1 MKWVN
6 TCQTLTACCTVS
18 HPKMLFVSMLCRKES
33 GVREIKQLI
42 LLEFHPRLLY
52 AKPSLFLTCI
62 ASWVTTELRRKEATW
77 KGAFFTDSTFLQRP
91 CLSRM
96 VPASSSLLL
105 HSFLLA
111 FRGHHWA
118 AFTQFRPRDL
128 GNYTG
133 GKEKETQA
141 EIPTAKT
148 FVFMTSSSYKNKIA
162 PLQEE
167 GDFSE
172 VKVITT
178 CVVFFAPSTLKRI
191 KIP

>member
-1 MKWVN
+1 M
-6 TCQTLTACCTVS
+6 
-18 HPKMLFVSMLCRKES
+18 ES
-33 GVREIKQLI
+33 ERLSNWS
-42 LLEFHPRLLY
+42 LLEFHQSLLY

-62 ASWVTTELRRKEATW
+62 ASWVTQELRRKEATW
-77 KGAFFTDSTFLQRP
+77 KGAFFTDSTFLQRF
-91 CLSRM
+91 L

-105 HSFLLA
+105 HSLILA
-111 FRGHHWA
+111 FRGRHWA
-118 AFTQFRPRDL
+118 AFTQFRPRNL
-128 GNYTG
+128 RNHTG

>member
-1 MKWVN
+1 M
-6 TCQTLTACCTVS
+6 
-18 HPKMLFVSMLCRKES
+18 ES
-33 GVREIKQLI
+33 EIKQLI

-62 ASWVTTELRRKEATW
+62 ASWVTTELRRKAALPGKERFLLILPSCRDPVFPGW
-77 KGAFFTDSTFLQRP
+77 FLQ
-91 CLSRM
+91 
-96 VPASSSLLL
+96 VPHLL